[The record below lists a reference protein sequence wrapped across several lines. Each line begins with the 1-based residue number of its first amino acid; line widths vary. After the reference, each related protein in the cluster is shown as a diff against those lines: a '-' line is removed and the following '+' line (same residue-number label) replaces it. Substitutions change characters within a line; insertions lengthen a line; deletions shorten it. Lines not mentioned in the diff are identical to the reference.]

1 MTRHIVVGLDGTE
14 QADAAARWA
23 AQEAGLRG
31 TGVHLVHV
39 REPSPEALLPL
50 SSRRP
55 IESWAE
61 DLLERTATGLREHH
75 PGLPVTTGL
84 LPAEPV
90 SSLVAAAEDA
100 ELLVLGSR
108 AMSGVA
114 GYLVGSVG
122 MTVAGRVERPTV
134 LVRAE
139 GVPAPGGPVVVGVD
153 LRHPVDTILGF
164 AYEEAALRPG
174 GVRVL
179 YAQQLSLLGNLGPA
193 VVPDVR
199 LSVAPEIQ
207 RSLDDLLAGW
217 HAKYPEVPATGAVVI
232 GSPGQELVRAAQHS
246 PLLVVGR
253 HARRSALGTSL
264 GSVAHAVLHH
274 AHAPVALVPH
284 L

>member
-1 MTRHIVVGLDGTE
+1 MARHIVVGLDGTE

-23 AQEAGLRG
+23 AHEAQLRG
-31 TGVHLVHV
+31 IGVHLVHV

-50 SSRRP
+50 SSHLP

-61 DLLERTATGLREHH
+61 DLLERTATALREHH
-75 PGLPVTTGL
+75 PDLTVTTAL

-90 SSLVAAAEDA
+90 HSLVTAAQDA

-108 AMSGVA
+108 AMSGMA
-114 GYLVGSVG
+114 GYLIGSVG
-122 MTVAGRVERPTV
+122 MTAAGLTEHPIV
-134 LVRAE
+134 LVRAKE
-139 GVPAPGGPVVVGVD
+139 TPAPTGPVIVGVD

-164 AYEEAALRPG
+164 AFDEAALRHSQ
-174 GVRVL
+174 VRVL

-199 LSVAPEIQ
+199 ISVAPEIQ
-207 RSLDDLLAGW
+207 RSLDDLLATW
-217 HAKYPEVPATGAVVI
+217 HTKYPQVPATGAVVI
-232 GSPGQELVRAAQHS
+232 GSPGQELAQAAASS

-253 HARRSALGTSL
+253 RTRHSALGTHI

-284 L
+284 T